1 MRTPTSAV
9 PAAPSVASDRLPLS
23 TLVRRALAA
32 DTAPSSTRPCPYCC
46 TDLPREA
53 RKCRACGEW
62 VVRTSAGTAPALLRV
77 VGWLWVGGSLLAG
90 GAIWIVGRSL
100 RFALL
105 LRDVDP
111 AVTPV
116 VFDVVLY
123 GLVGV
128 VVLQGVTI
136 GLGAGVL
143 ARLAPRR
150 PRWWT

>member
-1 MRTPTSAV
+1 MRTPAAAV
-9 PAAPSVASDRLPLS
+9 PAILSAAPERPPLS

-32 DTAPSSTRPCPYCC
+32 DAAPPERRCPYCC
-46 TDLPREA
+46 TDLARDA

-62 VVRTSAGTAPALLRV
+62 VVRTSAGAAPALLRI
-77 VGWLWVGGSLLAG
+77 VGWLWVAGSLLAAAG
-90 GAIWIVGRSL
+90 IWRVGSSL
-100 RFALL
+100 RLALL

-111 AVTPV
+111 AVSPV
-116 VFDVVLY
+116 ALDLVLY
-123 GLVGV
+123 ALVGL
-128 VVLQGVTI
+128 VVLQGLTI